1 MHQTDSLR
9 IRTPLPEIQQRDS
22 DKIPGDSNQNK
33 SLQRIPTYILII
45 SMTNFTIFVYNGDVT
60 HLYFSIV
67 TAILWILSLLDV
79 IYDTKTTMYPR
90 QAATHL
96 ESEV

>member
-1 MHQTDSLR
+1 MQHSDSLR
-9 IRTPLPEIQQRDS
+9 IRTPLPDIQQWDS

-67 TAILWILSLLDV
+67 TTILWILSLLDA
-79 IYDTKTTMYPR
+79 IYDTKTMTYPR